1 MGGHG
6 GNPFQGV
13 EVLLLFSIF
22 GLVVYF
28 GLFGDVSHSLLGER
42 RADDISSEVFHGLF
56 IARLDPGATNTLK
69 PAFAITVHKSQGSE
83 YGQVLLVLPD
93 DSENRLLTRE
103 IIYKGLTRA
112 KYLAVIYGKK
122 DALKRAV
129 EQRIARESGI
139 NIWNEA

>member
-1 MGGHG
+1 M
-6 GNPFQGV
+6 
-13 EVLLLFSIF
+13 
-22 GLVVYF
+22 
-28 GLFGDVSHSLLGER
+28 
-42 RADDISSEVFHGLF
+42 
-56 IARLDPGATNTLK
+56 
-69 PAFAITVHKSQGSE
+69 
-83 YGQVLLVLPD
+83 LLVLPD

-103 IIYKGLTRA
+103 IIYTGLTRA